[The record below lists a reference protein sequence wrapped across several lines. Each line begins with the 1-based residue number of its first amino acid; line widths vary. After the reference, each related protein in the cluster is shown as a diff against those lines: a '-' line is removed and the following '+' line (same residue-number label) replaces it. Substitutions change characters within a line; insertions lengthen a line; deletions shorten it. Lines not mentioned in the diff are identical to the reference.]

1 MVELETLRHSC
12 SHVMAAAIS
21 DLHPS
26 ARFGVGPAVEG
37 GFYYDVLFD
46 EPIGPGDLEAIEA
59 RMRKIRKKKQ
69 RFVRHEWDFE
79 QARTFFESRGQAFK
93 VELIDLLRAR
103 GSTAVVKEVGD
114 ANLLETGDAAAGLSV
129 YQLDQFYDL
138 CRGPHVEHSGQVG
151 VFKLHRLAGAYWRGD
166 ERNPQLQRIYGLCF
180 PTQKQLEAE
189 LERLEQ
195 IKLRDH
201 RRIGKE
207 MDIFHLS
214 PEVGSGLPLWLPNG
228 AAIRDELEALARDK
242 ERRAGYRRVS
252 TPHITHEALYFQSGH
267 LPYYAEDM
275 YAPIE
280 IDEKRYY
287 LRPMNCPHHHHIYL
301 SRPRSYKDLPY
312 RIAEYGQV
320 YRYEKSGGLSGTMR
334 SRGFCQND
342 AHIYCTHAQAK
353 EEFKAVMRMH
363 AEYYDLFKIE
373 DFYMRLSLP
382 DYSKLDKYV
391 EAPEKWLAALD
402 LIRQAMRESGLPYV
416 EEEGEAAFYGPKVD
430 FIIKSAMGVPN
441 AISTNQLDFL
451 ASERFGLTYTG
462 ADGEDHPVYVI
473 HRAPLGSHERFIAFL
488 TEHYAGR
495 FPIWLAP
502 EQAVIIPISE
512 KTEAYARALEK
523 RLSDMAVANGTLGLR
538 VLLDASGERMQKKVR
553 LHSIRNVPVLLIV
566 GEQEQKNGEVSVRLR
581 DGRDLGPVPV
591 DRLCKALKMTAETRR
606 DEAFAA
612 ALAPN
617 AVGAARST

>member
-46 EPIGPGDLEAIEA
+46 EPIGPGNLEAIEA

-180 PTQKQLEAE
+180 PTQEQLEAE

-280 IDEKRYY
+280 IDDKRYY

-363 AEYYDLFKIE
+363 ADYYDLFKIE